1 MAGVPAG
8 MGRSTRAVTCMR
20 RRQGIPAPRAGPAME
35 VLAIEDLREPI
46 RSSIAAPRMAEG
58 SMAVVFMEGDSTE
71 EGMEAGTGDRVCRCW
86 AKKRGMVQILPR
98 GSRWSFFKFTD
109 EI

>member
-1 MAGVPAG
+1 
-8 MGRSTRAVTCMR
+8 
-20 RRQGIPAPRAGPAME
+20 ME

-71 EGMEAGTGDRVCRCW
+71 AMEAGTGDRIRRC
-86 AKKRGMVQILPR
+86 
-98 GSRWSFFKFTD
+98 
-109 EI
+109 

>member
-8 MGRSTRAVTCMR
+8 MGRSTRVVTCMR

-71 EGMEAGTGDRVCRCW
+71 EGMEAGTRDRIRPCW
-86 AKKRGMVQILPR
+86 GTKRGVVQIISP
-98 GSRWSFFKFTD
+98 GFRWAFF
-109 EI
+109 